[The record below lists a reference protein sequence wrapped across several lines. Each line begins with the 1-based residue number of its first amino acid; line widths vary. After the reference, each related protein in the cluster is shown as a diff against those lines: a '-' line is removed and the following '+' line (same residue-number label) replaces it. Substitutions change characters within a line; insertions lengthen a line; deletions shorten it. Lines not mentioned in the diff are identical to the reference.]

1 MDIKKLKEE
10 LAKMPENGFMGNMFV
25 GKKMPEPK
33 TPIIREIAEEFGIPV
48 KEYGIPDI
56 KNFPDVVGLPVFNNE
71 NEER

>member
-10 LAKMPENGFMGNMFV
+10 IAKLPPMKDRFIGQ
-25 GKKMPEPK
+25 KKPVPV
-33 TPIIREIAEEFGIPV
+33 TPIIHEIAKKLGIPV
-48 KEYGIPDI
+48 KEYGLPDI